1 MPADQE
7 PERGN
12 ESAAQ
17 AIEMLKAVVDG
28 ATYDAVAA
36 RFGVTRTAVE
46 RRIKAVAVRLSKTVG
61 IEGLNTEGVAF
72 VQRLRQHRE
81 SILVALAGFEPL
93 APFGPRQH
101 RVVSSEEITQ
111 AALRIKARSA
121 RPWHDQS
128 LFYMLFATGARPLE
142 IARLEVRDYLG
153 PDGSVRRVSEL
164 RAEAAITGKSRP
176 LYFTSTRLDDALAAY
191 LRERIEQGLGIA
203 ESGDYRAWIRGAAC
217 SCRRPDSA
225 SPSTVWR
232 RRAAPLPVPSDPG
245 GLSQAFSP
253 CRPARRDAAVG
264 AAHRRGPVVR
274 TRRGRR
280 AGGPAAGHQRP
291 QRGAR
296 TVPEASAGDVGPGA
310 RTGVTRR
317 GRDDG
322 GHPTFLHPGARVERG
337 RRAAA
342 AGAGPRP

>member
-12 ESAAQ
+12 DNAAQ

-81 SILVALAGFEPL
+81 SILVALAGFEPP

-142 IARLEVRDYLG
+142 IARLEVRDYLSA
-153 PDGSVRRVSEL
+153 DGSVRRKSEL
-164 RAEAAITGKSRP
+164 RAEVAITGKPRP
-176 LYFTSTRLDDALAAY
+176 LYFTSSRLDDALAAY

-203 ESGDYRAWIRGAAC
+203 ESGDYRGLDPRSCLFLSPAGLGFAIKPYGEEGQRRYLCRPILEAYRKLFRHADLRDVTPLSARHTVAARLYERGADEEQVGLLLGING
-217 SCRRPDSA
+217 RSA
-225 SPSTVWR
+225 VRELFPKH
-232 RRAAPLPVPSDPG
+232 
-245 GLSQAFSP
+245 
-253 CRPARRDAAVG
+253 RPAMSEL
-264 AAHRRGPVVR
+264 VR
-274 TRRGRR
+274 EL
-280 AGGPAAGHQRP
+280 
-291 QRGAR
+291 
-296 TVPEASAGDVGPGA
+296 V
-310 RTGVTRR
+310 
-317 GRDDG
+317 
-322 GHPTFLHPGARVERG
+322 
-337 RRAAA
+337 
-342 AGAGPRP
+342 